1 MCTLS
6 AELPPTSKKQTDRQ
20 TVILLFIIEW
30 MNNVAKIYVRLERVS
45 LRYHELVTYPRD
57 LKCVTQAGR

>member
-20 TVILLFIIEW
+20 TVILRIEW
-30 MNNVAKIYVRLERVS
+30 MNNVAKIYVRLVRVS
-45 LRYHELVTYPRD
+45 LRYHELVTCPRD